1 VHVVHFS
8 DTYLPRRD
16 GVITS
21 IRTLA
26 HELPRFG
33 WASSLVAPRHPDTPY
48 DPVLPVE
55 ALPSMP
61 CGVANL
67 RLAAWPRSRHVEV
80 IRGLA
85 PDVVHVH
92 TPGPVGLLGI
102 LAAHRLGLPLVQ
114 TYHTD
119 LHAYLDAYRI
129 PTRALRVGIA
139 AYRRRLGAPRHGN
152 VRRGPERRRGLMD
165 LGNRLLLDGTDAVVL
180 PTRAVLSR
188 TALPVDPALVNVIPT
203 GVAPLSASP
212 AAVAAFRER
221 WGLTAGDPTVVFVG
235 RVNREKGVD
244 LLVSAFAA
252 LLAVEPRARLVL
264 VGAVYDRA
272 WIEGLLAGFRDRVVR
287 TGQLP
292 PSEVAAAYGAADVFA
307 FPSLTDT
314 QGLVLQEAALA
325 DLPLVLVDSELH
337 ARGALAGAGL
347 CTAPAA
353 DALAAGLLRVLR
365 EPAFAAGLARA
376 GRERALAHT
385 PDRYAAAMVD
395 AYEAAVARRRGW
407 LGAVA
412 A

>member
-33 WASSLVAPRHPDTPY
+33 CTSTLVAPRHPDTPY
-48 DPVLPVE
+48 DPDLPVE
-55 ALPSMP
+55 GLPSMP

-67 RLAAWPRSRHVEV
+67 RLAAWPRSRHVAAV
-80 IRGLA
+80 AGLA
-85 PDVVHVH
+85 PELIHVH

-139 AYRRRLGAPRHGN
+139 AYRRRLGAPRHGS

-165 LGNRLLLDGTDAVVL
+165 LGNRLLLESTDAVVL

-188 TALPVDPALVNVIPT
+188 TSLPVDPSLVSVIPT
-203 GVAPLSASP
+203 GVAPRQVSP
-212 AAVAAFRER
+212 GDVAEFRDR
-221 WGLTAGDPTVVFVG
+221 WGLRADEPTVVFVG

-244 LLVSAFAA
+244 LLVEAFAS

-264 VGAVYDRA
+264 VGAVYDRP
-272 WIEGLLAGFRDRVVR
+272 WIDGLVAGIGHRVVR

-292 PSEVAAAYGAADVFA
+292 PREVAAAYAAADAFA
-307 FPSLTDT
+307 FPSRTDT

-325 DLPLVLVDSELH
+325 GLPVVLVDAELH

-347 CTAPAA
+347 CTSPTP

-365 EPAFAAGLARA
+365 EPSFAVELAAF
-376 GRERALAHT
+376 GRDRALAHT

-395 AYEAAVARRRGW
+395 VYRAAVERRRGW
-407 LGAVA
+407 IAELA

>member
-21 IRTLA
+21 LRTLA
-26 HELPRFG
+26 HALPRFG
-33 WASSLVAPRHPDTPY
+33 WESTLVAPRHPDTPY

-67 RLAAWPRSRHVEV
+67 RVAAWPRSRHVFV
-80 IRGLA
+80 VDGLR
-85 PDVVHVH
+85 PDLIHVH

-129 PTRALRVGIA
+129 PTRALRVAFA
-139 AYRRRLGAPRHGN
+139 AYRRRLGAPPCIVG
-152 VRRGPERRRGLMD
+152 GGRRGLMD
-165 LGNRLLLDGTDAVVL
+165 LSNRLLLDGTDAVVL
-180 PTRAVLSR
+180 PTRAVLARAS
-188 TALPVDPALVNVIPT
+188 LPVDPDRVSVIPT
-203 GVAPLSASP
+203 GVAPRAVTP
-212 AAVAAFRER
+212 ADVAAFRDR
-221 WGLTAGDPTVVFVG
+221 WDLVDGDPTVVFVG

-244 LLVSAFAA
+244 LLVEAFRA

-264 VGAVYDRA
+264 VGAVYDRP
-272 WIEGLLAGFRDRVVR
+272 WIDGQLTGIAHRVVR
-287 TGQLP
+287 TGELP
-292 PSEVAAAYGAADVFA
+292 PAEVAAAYASADVFA
-307 FPSLTDT
+307 FPSRTDT

-325 DLPLVLVDSELH
+325 GLPVVMVDAELNTQ
-337 ARGALAGAGL
+337 GALGGAAL
-347 CTAPAA
+347 CMPPEP
-353 DALAAGLLRVLR
+353 DAFAAGLLRVLR
-365 EPAFAAGLARA
+365 EPLFADGVARA
-376 GRERALAHT
+376 ARERALAHT

-395 AYEAAVARRRGW
+395 VYSGALARRVGW
-407 LGAVA
+407 RA
-412 A
+412 AAA